1 MKGISIFS
9 VAVSLTV
16 LSCTSTSVWA
26 QGRSPRANP
35 QILEGRSFHQI
46 AEQPKPQ
53 LITAI
58 AEPITHPAAVPV
70 KIAVSQAP
78 EKVIDELT
86 DSIFYNLYRGL
97 NRRKIRSDETQ
108 YINEWAAIKKVLRD
122 ANLVYEK
129 GCTSAP
135 YWRLSE
141 YDTPGRF
148 GVGLIAFSPL
158 LNLVADA
165 VFYTRHP
172 ELEYRKIQPSDT
184 RLASEWS
191 KIRQAVSLVDPCFY

>member
-1 MKGISIFS
+1 MIWYSCLKHPNYVLLQLHLSLSRYAMNYLIFALIALPLFPMK
-9 VAVSLTV
+9 
-16 LSCTSTSVWA
+16 
-26 QGRSPRANP
+26 
-35 QILEGRSFHQI
+35 
-46 AEQPKPQ
+46 
-53 LITAI
+53 AI
-58 AEPITHPAAVPV
+58 AQTITHPAAIPV
-70 KIAVSQAP
+70 QVAASQAP
-78 EKVIDELT
+78 EKAIDELT
-86 DSIFYNLYRGL
+86 DYLFYNLYPRL
-97 NRRKIRSDETQ
+97 NRRKIRSDERQ
-108 YINEWAAIKKVLRD
+108 YIKEWAAIKKVLR

-172 ELEYRKIQPSDT
+172 ELQYRKIQPSET